1 MIRRFVILCVGILST
16 FTVPSVEGHP
26 RDEKAEDTPRL
37 YSTPVRVG
45 GVDFLVV
52 ARSTWERP
60 GEIYGVF
67 EPKIHLRISNRTD
80 KDLTFELGDALRV
93 SLKTAD
99 GPEMVS
105 HPIPKRHFPNPFKV
119 AAGETKTIT
128 LPIEFVHTRIHH
140 VSLGAKSDH
149 EAGTNWLSNDI
160 LPGLYRLCLSLENS
174 CNGDDAWV
182 GKMRTATLDIDVRA
196 SAR

>member
-1 MIRRFVILCVGILST
+1 MIRLFAIWCVGLLST
-16 FTVPSVEGHP
+16 FTVSSVEGHP
-26 RDEKAEDTPRL
+26 TDEKAEDTPRL

-45 GVDFLVV
+45 GADFEVA

-60 GEIYGVF
+60 GEIYGTF
-67 EPKIHLRISNRTD
+67 EPKIDLRISNRTD
-80 KDLTFELGDALRV
+80 KELTFKLGDALRV
-93 SLKTAD
+93 SLKTAY

-105 HPIPKRHFPNPFKV
+105 HPIPKRHFPKPFKV

-149 EAGTNWLSNDI
+149 EAGTNWLSSDI
-160 LPGLYRLCLSLENS
+160 LPGSYRLCLSLENS
-174 CNGDDAWV
+174 CNSDDAWV
-182 GKMRTATLDIDVRA
+182 GKMRTETLDIEVRA
-196 SAR
+196 AE